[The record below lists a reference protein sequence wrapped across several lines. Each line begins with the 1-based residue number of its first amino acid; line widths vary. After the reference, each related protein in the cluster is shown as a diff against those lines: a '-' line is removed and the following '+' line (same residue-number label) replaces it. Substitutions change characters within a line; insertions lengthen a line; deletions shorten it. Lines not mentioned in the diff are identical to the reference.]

1 MCYITLFQRNFNGLD
16 GWNDPWRDYDTKHAQ
31 FAP

>member
-16 GWNDPWRDYDTKHAQ
+16 GWKDPWRDYDTKP